1 MTEVLLWLETHQTPR
16 RQGEADQVA
25 SRGQEEEEEEEEE
38 EVVVEVEELVKTMVE
53 TSQGCLV
60 SVVSL
65 TVGFRHSRKLVK
77 GEVALLVDDQTLKFL
92 LRHQEVR
99 NKSRQMKKNMLQIFT
114 TYIRLKEPSPQMLV
128 LCKHSCLVWFTSNEV
143 GKHKRKKYKH
153 FRLCVIQRV
162 TIRW

>member
-1 MTEVLLWLETHQTPR
+1 MTEVLLWLETHQMPR
-16 RQGEADQVA
+16 HQGEADQVA

-38 EVVVEVEELVKTMVE
+38 EVVVEVVEVEVEELVKTMVE

-77 GEVALLVDDQTLKFL
+77 GEVALLVDDPTLKFL

-99 NKSRQMKKNMLQIFT
+99 K
-114 TYIRLKEPSPQMLV
+114 
-128 LCKHSCLVWFTSNEV
+128 
-143 GKHKRKKYKH
+143 
-153 FRLCVIQRV
+153 
-162 TIRW
+162 

>member
-1 MTEVLLWLETHQTPR
+1 MTEVLLWLETHQMPR
-16 RQGEADQVA
+16 HQGEADQVA
-25 SRGQEEEEEEEEE
+25 SRGQEEEEEEEGE
-38 EVVVEVEELVKTMVE
+38 VVEVVELVKTMVE

-99 NKSRQMKKNMLQIFT
+99 K
-114 TYIRLKEPSPQMLV
+114 
-128 LCKHSCLVWFTSNEV
+128 
-143 GKHKRKKYKH
+143 
-153 FRLCVIQRV
+153 
-162 TIRW
+162 

>member
-1 MTEVLLWLETHQTPR
+1 MTEVLLWLETHQMPQH
-16 RQGEADQVA
+16 QGEADQVA
-25 SRGQEEEEEEEEE
+25 SRGQEEEEEEE

-99 NKSRQMKKNMLQIFT
+99 NKSRQMKKNMLQIFN
-114 TYIRLKEPSPQMLV
+114 TYIRPPQMLV

>member
-1 MTEVLLWLETHQTPR
+1 MTEVLLWLETHQMPR
-16 RQGEADQVA
+16 HQGEADQVA

-38 EVVVEVEELVKTMVE
+38 VVVVEGEELVKTMVE

-99 NKSRQMKKNMLQIFT
+99 K
-114 TYIRLKEPSPQMLV
+114 
-128 LCKHSCLVWFTSNEV
+128 
-143 GKHKRKKYKH
+143 
-153 FRLCVIQRV
+153 
-162 TIRW
+162 

>member
-1 MTEVLLWLETHQTPR
+1 MTEVLLWLETHQMPR
-16 RQGEADQVA
+16 HQGEADQVA
-25 SRGQEEEEEEEEE
+25 SRGQEEEEEEEG
-38 EVVVEVEELVKTMVE
+38 EVVEGVELVKTMVE

-99 NKSRQMKKNMLQIFT
+99 K
-114 TYIRLKEPSPQMLV
+114 
-128 LCKHSCLVWFTSNEV
+128 
-143 GKHKRKKYKH
+143 
-153 FRLCVIQRV
+153 
-162 TIRW
+162 